1 MWYTNTVTFTYD
13 RLTYI
18 QIRSFPHVKDVQRA
32 AARGLLPFPGRV
44 AKMYIYSLTGTN
56 GLRFKWRITDVRR
69 NERSHFA
76 VHFGEDFWTCAI
88 WLRHQ
93 GSRRSSRG
101 TLIVQV
107 CSASVR
113 GEYTR
118 ERVPMR
124 RYHCLQWFTKLAGS
138 CQQTHAL
145 RSRPRADTCARIRRR
160 SYPGTS
166 GLHRSHRP
174 L

>member
-1 MWYTNTVTFTYD
+1 MIASRIFKSGHFHMSKMFNE
-13 RLTYI
+13 
-18 QIRSFPHVKDVQRA
+18 P
-32 AARGLLPFPGRV
+32 LLEACYLSRRV
-44 AKMYIYSLTGTN
+44 AKMYIYSLTETN

-69 NERSHFA
+69 NERSYFA

-124 RYHCLQWFTKLAGS
+124 RYHCLQ
-138 CQQTHAL
+138 
-145 RSRPRADTCARIRRR
+145 
-160 SYPGTS
+160 
-166 GLHRSHRP
+166 
-174 L
+174 